1 MQFTQ
6 KDLSFAKNT
15 ISFIAKSKTELAGT
29 EIMAASDMLRWLYM
43 LTQTIE
49 KELQEAN
56 QSIPAAA
63 DPAIS
68 SPVSEPKLPK
78 APKLPK
84 KPKE

>member
-15 ISFIAKSKTELAGT
+15 IAFIAKAKIELAGT

-43 LTQTIE
+43 LTQSIE
-49 KELQEAN
+49 KELQE
-56 QSIPAAA
+56 QGKPLSPSPIEM
-63 DPAIS
+63 S
-68 SPVSEPKLPK
+68 SPISDPKPVK
-78 APKLPK
+78 APRIK

>member
-15 ISFIAKSKTELAGT
+15 IAFIAKAKIELVGT
-29 EIMAASDMLRWLYM
+29 EIMAASDMLRWLYI

-49 KELQEAN
+49 KELQEAAKPL
-56 QSIPAAA
+56 SPS
-63 DPAIS
+63 DVDMS
-68 SPVSEPKLPK
+68 SPVSEPKLAK
-78 APKLPK
+78 TPKLPK